1 MDLRRWHALASIE
14 KIGSRRSGSTH
25 QTGIGLDSDAV
36 HAQVERLLAHPLFH
50 ASKRYTNLLRYIVDR
65 TLEGQHDELKER
77 IIGIEVFGRVPDYDT
92 SLDATVRVAA
102 TEVRKRLLLY
112 YNESDHA
119 QELRIEMPVGSYV
132 AELRLP
138 EQKQLPIENIPHD
151 VQSVP
156 SRRKL
161 QYLYFVAPLAVV
173 VLALAGWGAWRL
185 LAPVS
190 AIEKFWAPIL
200 DSRGPV
206 LICITSS
213 KVENVSSAATSNSD
227 SSAEPKIP
235 YNAYSKQRVNVA
247 MTDVSAADGVATYLR
262 QEKKESVVRPTY
274 GLSLSDL
281 RSAPVIFIGLH
292 NEWANRLGADLRYK
306 VVKQSEPGL
315 RWIEDESNPVNARWT
330 VDMSA
335 PFEKVDSDYA
345 LISRVLDPSTGQ
357 WWISI
362 AGLTGMGTQVGRQ
375 VVTDQKAMAAICAS
389 FPTNWEHKNLQFVLA
404 IKVIQGTPGT
414 SRVVASYSW

>member
-1 MDLRRWHALASIE
+1 
-14 KIGSRRSGSTH
+14 
-25 QTGIGLDSDAV
+25 
-36 HAQVERLLAHPLFH
+36 
-50 ASKRYTNLLRYIVDR
+50 
-65 TLEGQHDELKER
+65 
-77 IIGIEVFGRVPDYDT
+77 
-92 SLDATVRVAA
+92 
-102 TEVRKRLLLY
+102 
-112 YNESDHA
+112 
-119 QELRIEMPVGSYV
+119 
-132 AELRLP
+132 
-138 EQKQLPIENIPHD
+138 
-151 VQSVP
+151 
-156 SRRKL
+156 
-161 QYLYFVAPLAVV
+161 
-173 VLALAGWGAWRL
+173 
-185 LAPVS
+185 
-190 AIEKFWAPIL
+190 
-200 DSRGPV
+200 
-206 LICITSS
+206 
-213 KVENVSSAATSNSD
+213 
-227 SSAEPKIP
+227 
-235 YNAYSKQRVNVA
+235 
-247 MTDVSAADGVATYLR
+247 MTDVSTADGVATYLR

-306 VVKQSEPGL
+306 VIKQSEPGL

-375 VVTDQKAMAAICAS
+375 VVTDPKAMEAICS
-389 FPTNWEHKNLQFVLA
+389 GFPRNWEHKNLQFVLA